1 MQSRQDAF
9 TNGSRISGRVE
20 GSAEI
25 GMLSALSQLT
35 PSSEPARSTRV
46 VRHVSAFSTAPMTPA
61 LCGRRHFLPFWSAG
75 ARLSPGGLTGTW
87 GIEVPEAQAGQ
98 EQDSALWERHAA
110 QLLRLLLG
118 AQSICVQHLQPY
130 NGACCREAAPSMPLS
145 RKPC

>member
-87 GIEVPEAQAGQ
+87 GIEVPEHRLAKSRTLPSGSATLPSCCGCCWEHKASVCSICSHTTAPAAG
-98 EQDSALWERHAA
+98 
-110 QLLRLLLG
+110 RLLHQCL
-118 AQSICVQHLQPY
+118 
-130 NGACCREAAPSMPLS
+130 
-145 RKPC
+145 